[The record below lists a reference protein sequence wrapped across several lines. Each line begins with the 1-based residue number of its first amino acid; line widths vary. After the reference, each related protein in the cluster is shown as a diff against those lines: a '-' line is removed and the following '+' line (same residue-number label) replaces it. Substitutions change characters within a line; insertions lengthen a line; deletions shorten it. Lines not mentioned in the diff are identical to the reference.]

1 MLKKDHLIVSPIASK
16 EELLKIDNLF
26 VSQEEKGVDQ
36 AAKVNIIVSA
46 SFLVESNSTVDRY
59 LSPKLGK
66 DIQLLNRCS

>member
-1 MLKKDHLIVSPIASK
+1 MLKKNHLIVSPMPSK

-26 VSQEEKGVDQ
+26 VSHEEKGADQ
-36 AAKVNIIVSA
+36 ASKVIVSA